1 VPAAAGAVYKPLA
14 EIVPDVA
21 AHVTAVLPLPLTVA
35 VNCCV
40 PPTNN
45 EDEVGLIAIETAA
58 EETVI
63 VALADLLGSAT
74 LVAVTVY
81 VPAVAGAV

>member
-1 VPAAAGAVYKPLA
+1 MPAADGAVYKPVA

-21 AHVTAVLPLPLTVA
+21 AQVTAVLLLPLTVA

-40 PPTNN
+40 PPVNK

-58 EETVI
+58 AEETVM

-74 LVAVTVY
+74 LVAVTV
-81 VPAVAGAV
+81 

>member
-1 VPAAAGAVYKPLA
+1 MAAQ
-14 EIVPDVA
+14 
-21 AHVTAVLPLPLTVA
+21 VTAVLLLPLTVA

-40 PPTNN
+40 PPVNK

-58 EETVI
+58 AEETVM

-74 LVAVTVY
+74 LVAVTV
-81 VPAVAGAV
+81 

>member
-1 VPAAAGAVYKPLA
+1 MYKPLA

-58 EETVI
+58 AEETVI
-63 VALADLLGSAT
+63 VALADSLGSAT

>member
-1 VPAAAGAVYKPLA
+1 MYKPEA

-21 AHVTAVLPLPLTVA
+21 AHVMAVLLLPLTVA

-40 PPTNN
+40 APVSN
-45 EDEVGLIAIETAA
+45 EDELGLIAIEMPAVA

-63 VALADLLGSAT
+63 VALADLLLSAM
-74 LVAVTVY
+74 LEAV
-81 VPAVAGAV
+81 